1 MLRYSD
7 LSPAIAKLFEDR
19 ATISGPELC
28 KLLPMDPE
36 TLRRHC
42 KAGNISYVQLGFGDR
57 RAFTLEAVLKFL
69 GERSRTECPS
79 TSGARRRSSATTS
92 GEEASGFLE
101 QLERR
106 TAELRR
112 QRSGVGVPE
121 VASKPGTT
129 KRLR

>member
-1 MLRYSD
+1 VLRYSD
-7 LSPAIAKLFEDR
+7 LPPALAAAFQER

-79 TSGARRRSSATTS
+79 TGAARRRSSATTS
-92 GEEASGFLE
+92 TAAEYDFRAIRARRIA
-101 QLERR
+101 ERQK
-106 TAELRR
+106 
-112 QRSGVGVPE
+112 QRSGAGVSE
-121 VASKPGTT
+121 ATSKPST
-129 KRLR
+129 KRGAR

>member
-1 MLRYSD
+1 MTGIKLIPGALATLFSD
-7 LSPAIAKLFEDR
+7 RL
-19 ATISGPELC
+19 TVSGPELC

-79 TSGARRRSSATTS
+79 IGAARRRSSATTS
-92 GEEASGFLE
+92 TAKESGFLATRARLIAEE
-101 QLERR
+101 Q
-106 TAELRR
+106 R
-112 QRSGVGVPE
+112 QRSGAGVPE
-121 VASKPGTT
+121 AASKPGT
-129 KRLR
+129 KRGAR